1 MSSTSLLIV
10 ICCFAPLGVCVGQVN
25 HFHLHRRPDTTAMAA
40 SSCRTCAL
48 AGPSCIWAVCSGT
61 LSLFVVGI
69 LLPWFGWCGSF
80 TIPPPLPSTISILV
94 LYSPWQPLH
103 SGCSA
108 IHLRCWYDLVVA
120 AHRYRIMIYSYDF
133 YPSSFFVSLMSAWI
147 LLLLPFATCLQ
158 FLGDSFKIYGQRRR
172 LLEVVWRVHWW
183 LKE

>member
-61 LSLFVVGI
+61 LSLFVVEI

-133 YPSSFFVSLMSAWI
+133 YPSSFFLYRWCLREYCFSF
-147 LLLLPFATCLQ
+147 LLRLACSFLAT
-158 FLGDSFKIYGQRRR
+158 DSKSTGN
-172 LLEVVWRVHWW
+172 EGACWRSFG
-183 LKE
+183 EFIDD